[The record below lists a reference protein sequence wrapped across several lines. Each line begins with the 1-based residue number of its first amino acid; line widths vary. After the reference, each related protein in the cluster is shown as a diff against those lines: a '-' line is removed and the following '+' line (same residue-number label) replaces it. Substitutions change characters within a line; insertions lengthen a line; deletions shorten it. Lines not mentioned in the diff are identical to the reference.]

1 MDRIGVPNRSSRQS
15 HRRHIVD
22 RLEHLRLSA
31 AALLDYN
38 CIEIGQYCIEIEHFS
53 AADFCTYSQPIVISI
68 FELSGRV
75 FAFETRRTVG
85 DMGSAYVQARVSN
98 GQYFTFLPV
107 GIAPAFPI
115 RE

>member
-1 MDRIGVPNRSSRQS
+1 MDRIGVPNRSLRQS

-22 RLEHLRLSA
+22 RLEHLRLNA
-31 AALLDYN
+31 AALFDYN
-38 CIEIGQYCIEIEHFS
+38 CIEIGQCCIEIGHCS
-53 AADFCTYSQPIVISI
+53 AADFCTYSQPVVISI

-75 FAFETRRTVG
+75 FASETRRTVD
-85 DMGSAYVQARVSN
+85 DMGSACLQARVSN

-107 GIAPAFPI
+107 GVTPAFPI